1 MSLSVSIATYFLI
14 WWLVLFAI
22 LPFGIRSQHEEPGM
36 ASGTDPGAPVRP
48 RLLAKAIATTIIS
61 GVLFGAGYWAF
72 ASGLLRLDQFPL
84 PFALSKV

>member
-1 MSLSVSIATYFLI
+1 MSVSVSIAVYFLV

-22 LPFGIRSQHEEPGM
+22 LPFGIRSQHEERDMP
-36 ASGTDPGAPVRP
+36 SGTDPGAPVRP

-72 ASGLLRLDQFPL
+72 ASGFLRLEDFPL
-84 PFALSKV
+84 PFTILKP